1 MALTSS
7 LIRRYVYNLKEDTL
21 FSIRALLSYGPR
33 SAVDRAVGRLVARGI
48 LERIAW
54 GIYIKPS
61 GQFVHFTNAEIADAK
76 ARAFAKHTF
85 THGATIA
92 IELGLM
98 SPDPSQPSNNDN
110 SRVKANRLAVVGST
124 SSFWSVNGRIRLH
137 STAPKTVALAEHPIG
152 LIIRALIAL
161 GPKRCTFQV
170 IHKIKQSLTR
180 KELAMLVGAS
190 RWMPAWLSDKAC
202 HNYYGPSRR

>member
-7 LIRRYVYNLKEDTL
+7 LIRRHVYNLEEDTL

-33 SAVDRAVGRLVARGI
+33 SAVDRAVGRLVSSGV
-48 LERIAW
+48 LERIAR
-54 GIYIKPS
+54 GVYIKPS
-61 GQFVHFTNAEIADAK
+61 GQYVRFTNAEIANAK

-85 THGATIA
+85 THGKTVA

-98 SPDPSQPSNNDN
+98 SPDPSQANSTDN
-110 SRVKANRLAVVGST
+110 SRENANKLAVVGST
-124 SSFWSVNGRIRLH
+124 SSFWSVNGRIHLH
-137 STAPKTVALAEHPIG
+137 STCPKTVALAEHPIG

-170 IHKIKQSLTR
+170 IQQVKQSLTR
-180 KELAMLVGAS
+180 LELAMLIGAS

-202 HNYYGPSRR
+202 HNYYGSGRR